1 MKLPLSLLYWTSVV
15 KPICIFVLYVLLS
28 EATTYVGVFLLISG
42 VFYDFSLQL
51 FNPTLSL
58 SLYISLLALL

>member
-42 VFYDFSLQL
+42 VFYRFFFTIIQSH
-51 FNPTLSL
+51 LSL
-58 SLYISLLALL
+58 SLYISLLVLL